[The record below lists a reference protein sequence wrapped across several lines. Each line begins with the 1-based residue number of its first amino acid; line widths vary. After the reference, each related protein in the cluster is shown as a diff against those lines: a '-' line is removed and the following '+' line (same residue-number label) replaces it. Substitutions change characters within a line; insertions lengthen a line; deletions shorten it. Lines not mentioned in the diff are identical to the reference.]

1 MKQLN
6 IHPCEKDVGAWL
18 AGEFIDY
25 GKIAVWAK
33 EDSRCFIYHLS
44 SRWVWS
50 RSCDVEVMSCDC
62 VQVYARFGESGNKF
76 GK

>member
-1 MKQLN
+1 MKQLLIN
-6 IHPCEKDVGAWL
+6 PREQEVEAWQ

-44 SRWVWS
+44 ARWVWS
-50 RSCDVEVMSCDC
+50 RSCGVELMSCDY
-62 VQVYARFGESGNKF
+62 VQVYAWFGESGNEF
-76 GK
+76 G